1 MEKRLNAILLLLLS
15 VLLSCG
21 AGCANSGGL
30 AIAGKTGTLGLGGEL
45 TTGIASDI
53 NARVGLNTL
62 NLDFDGDISDVEY
75 DLGLDFFSF
84 SALVDWY
91 IFDDPFHLTGG
102 LVSLDHEL
110 NLRARPTNSEEIGG
124 VVYTAAEIG
133 TLFGS
138 IEVEDVAPY
147 IGIGW
152 GNALNDGRRWGF
164 YCDFGVAFT
173 NSPDVDLSANGTMAS
188 DPTFRANLTRERED
202 IEDDLKPFKF
212 YPVISLGL
220 FFRF

>member
-1 MEKRLNAILLLLLS
+1 MEKILNTILLLLLS

-21 AGCANSGGL
+21 VGCANSGGL
-30 AIAGKTGTLGLGGEL
+30 AIAGKTSTLGLGGEL

-62 NLDFDGDISDVEY
+62 GLDFDGDISDIEY
-75 DLGLDFFSF
+75 DLGLDLFSF

-91 IFDDPFHLTGG
+91 IFDDSFHLTGG

-110 NLRARPTNSEEIGG
+110 NLRAQPTGSEEIGG

-133 TLFGS
+133 TLFGKV
-138 IEVEDVAPY
+138 EGEDVAPY

-173 NSPDVDLSANGTMAS
+173 NSPDVELSANGTMAS
-188 DPTFRANLTRERED
+188 NPTFRANLARERDE
-202 IEDDLKPFKF
+202 IEDDLKSFRF
-212 YPVISLGL
+212 YPVLSTGL

>member
-1 MEKRLNAILLLLLS
+1 M
-15 VLLSCG
+15 
-21 AGCANSGGL
+21 
-30 AIAGKTGTLGLGGEL
+30 GLGGEL

-62 NLDFDGDISDVEY
+62 NLDFDWDISDVEY

-102 LVSLDHEL
+102 LVSFDHEL
-110 NLRARPTNSEEIGG
+110 NMRGRPTSSEEIGG

-138 IEVEDVAPY
+138 VEVDDVAPY

-173 NSPDVDLSANGTMAS
+173 NSPDVDLSANGSMAS
-188 DPTFRANLTRERED
+188 DPGFRASLARERED
-202 IEDDLKPFKF
+202 IEDDLEFFKF
-212 YPVISLGL
+212 YPVISIGL